1 MVRQSFFSYFSKL
14 PSWGG
19 TPPKAYNIPYS
30 FDKLRPGIDNVYYDV
45 FLSPG
50 FCRDIGKIVFQ
61 FIVKHAGAEKY
72 LDRDAVFPWLK
83 ERDKF
88 QHLCTELLTS
98 VVDKARGESSGAQ
111 LDYLVQTTIAKTL
124 LNEIRV
130 QFENLI
136 EKFNSIVWEKEI
148 SYTQDLREVA
158 QVKEKTAS
166 LRQQRKTIIYNTS
179 KELFGYLLEIQQ
191 RNINPL
197 RRRYFADGAL
207 LPGEF
212 FANPLIYQGSRLED
226 SSDDTLMIEEYVLL
240 SRREAEPNTYE
251 TILAILTD
259 MVGRIELDT
268 PWTAESSASKG
279 KGLPPHAAESE
290 DICQQ
295 GSLERD
301 GWLKHSDTIDILF
314 NYFQTEERIGVSKGD
329 ATEKDQQE
337 LKNRLEEQKKFL
349 TYCYK
354 EFEKKGLID
363 IIAASCE
370 LKAIYKDYC
379 PPLVPQQILQFLV
392 TPKASRD
399 IETQLQRAYK
409 IYGHSLSLDVLKSVT
424 KRLLKLTVTHKQNY
438 LVDFMKGFVRYHRDL
453 GNFNILRMAMDR
465 VSLISDVRSYD
476 LAKANNTL
484 YEFLLP
490 HEQETEAEERPVQ
503 KHVIVNVDLRGLADI
518 SRHFA
523 AKGLQSASYL
533 SRHLFGP
540 VSGVVTQY
548 AASKLLVEQG
558 AIVLAIVERQGA
570 GERSYTVARA
580 CGLAMQ
586 LMMTIQRFNTEN
598 IKKQLPVL
606 EVGIGVGFEIGP
618 PIFAFDGESKIAI
631 SKALDDAVQLS
642 AGSRFLPGLFRRKP
656 GPYHIH
662 LYPDASGTATSED
675 NAVLFMRSNINGIG
689 LNRPGFEQLAKEI
702 DLKPFSCDLSEFQ
715 VAGSILYRGEIPVK
729 GGKYQPLIIREGVM
743 PQVDTQ
749 KFQSDQL
756 AEETFY
762 EICINPELYAHEADP
777 G

>member
-19 TPPKAYNIPYS
+19 SPPKAYIIPYS
-30 FDKLRPGIDNVYYDV
+30 FDKLQPGIDNVYYDV
-45 FLSPG
+45 FLSPA

-72 LDRDAVFPWLK
+72 LERDSVSPWIK
-83 ERDKF
+83 ERDEF
-88 QHLCTELLTS
+88 QHLCTELLTAA
-98 VVDKARGESSGAQ
+98 VDKARRESSGAQ
-111 LDYLVQTTIAKTL
+111 LDYLVQTTVAKTL

-136 EKFNSIVWEKEI
+136 EKFNGIVWEKEI

-179 KELFGYLLEIQQ
+179 KELFGYLLEVQQ
-191 RNINPL
+191 RNINPI
-197 RRRYFADGAL
+197 RRRYFDDDTL

-240 SRREAEPNTYE
+240 NRRAAEPNTYE
-251 TILAILTD
+251 TILALLTE
-259 MVGRIELDT
+259 MVGKIELVA
-268 PWTAESSASKG
+268 PC
-279 KGLPPHAAESE
+279 AAERPAYKEKELFPHSADAE

-295 GSLERD
+295 GSLQRD
-301 GWLKHSDTIDILF
+301 GWLKHADTIDILF
-314 NYFQTEERIGVSKGD
+314 NYFQTEDRIGVNSDD
-329 ATEKDQQE
+329 AIKKDPQG
-337 LKNRLEEQKKFL
+337 LRNRLEEQKKFL

-399 IETQLQRAYK
+399 TEAQLQRAYK
-409 IYGHSLSLDVLKSVT
+409 IYGHSLSLDVLKSVI
-424 KRLLKLTVTHKQNY
+424 KRLLKLSVIHKQKY
-438 LVDFMKGFVRYHRDL
+438 LIDFLKGFVRYHRDL

-465 VSLISDVRSYD
+465 VNLISDVRSYD

-490 HEQETEAEERPVQ
+490 HEKETEAEERPVQ
-503 KHVIVNVDLRGLADI
+503 NHVIVKMDLRGLAEI
-518 SRHFA
+518 SRHFV
-523 AKGLQSASYL
+523 AKGLQSASYF
-533 SRHLFGP
+533 SRHLFEP
-540 VSGVVTQY
+540 VSTIVSQY
-548 AASKLLVEQG
+548 AASKILVEQG
-558 AIVLAIVERQGA
+558 GIVLAIVERQGA
-570 GERSYTVARA
+570 GERSYSVARA

-586 LMMTIQRFNTEN
+586 LMIIIQRFNTEN
-598 IKKQLPVL
+598 VKKQLPVL
-606 EVGIGVGFEIGP
+606 EVGIGVGFEVGP

-631 SKALDDAVQLS
+631 SKAIDDAGQLA
-642 AGSRFLPGLFRRKP
+642 AGSGFLPGFSRKRP
-656 GPYHIH
+656 GPYKIH
-662 LYPDASGTATSED
+662 FYSDARGTVTPEES
-675 NAVLFMRSNINGIG
+675 AVVFMRSNINGIG

-702 DLKPFSCDLSEFQ
+702 DLKPFPCDLSEFQ
-715 VAGSILYRGEIPVK
+715 EAGTLYRGKIPVR
-729 GGKYQPLIIREGVM
+729 GGKHQPLIVREGLV
-743 PQVDTQ
+743 PQVDIQ
-749 KFQSDQL
+749 KSQSNQH

-762 EICINPELYAHEADP
+762 EICINPELYEYGADL